1 MSSLLNTNAPLI
13 SEISMIIQLVSL
25 GFLLIGFIVVKRKNL
40 RYHGVIM
47 FLAFILNIITVL
59 VVMLPTALGMI
70 ENSIPSFNLLFR
82 SHILLGLFVIGLSGY
97 ILVNWR
103 FMEPGPTCSQNKK
116 WMLGL
121 SLAWMA
127 QVIIGILLFT
137 RLYV

>member
-1 MSSLLNTNAPLI
+1 MSSLLNTSAPLI
-13 SEISMIIQLVSL
+13 SEISVIFQLVSL
-25 GFLLIGFIVVKRKNL
+25 SFLLIGFLFVKQNKL
-40 RYHGVIM
+40 RYHGVFM
-47 FLAFILNIITVL
+47 FLASILNIITVL
-59 VVMLPTALGMI
+59 TVMLPTALGLI
-70 ENSIPSFNLLFR
+70 ETSIPGFNLLFR

-127 QVIIGILLFT
+127 QIIIGILLFT